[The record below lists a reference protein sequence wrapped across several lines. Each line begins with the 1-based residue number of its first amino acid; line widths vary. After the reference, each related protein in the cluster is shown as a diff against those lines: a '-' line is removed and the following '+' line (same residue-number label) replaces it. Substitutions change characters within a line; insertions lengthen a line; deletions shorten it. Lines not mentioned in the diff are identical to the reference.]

1 MNYFHQCQQCGAISP
16 EHSTFRLYGY
26 HFCSE
31 AHMREY
37 ANQKSKPKEEKPQST
52 YIMVAVVVCVA
63 IAVAGIEHFKIVP
76 QPPAISTKE
85 Q

>member
-1 MNYFHQCQQCGAISP
+1 MNYYHQCQQCGAISP

-37 ANQKSKPKEEKPQST
+37 TDQKNKPTEENPQST
-52 YIMVAVVVCVA
+52 YIMVAVLFCVA
-63 IAVAGIEHFKIVP
+63 LAVAGTSYFKVVP
-76 QPPAISTKE
+76 QAPTISAPE
-85 Q
+85 D